1 MITAFRRYLETWP
14 VRLLFGV
21 MVIAFVV
28 WGVGDVVRRI
38 GTSSW
43 IAKVGGQ
50 EISPGQFNEIFE
62 RDLALA
68 EQRLPEGQNVTAALR
83 RQVANAALDQEIAQA
98 ALSAELVRLRI
109 AVPDGA
115 VRQAVF
121 AMPAFKGPGGGFDR
135 ARMNAALANNGI
147 SEDRFLG
154 MVSGQIAQEQLIGAL
169 SAGLAPPDLLVDR
182 LYRFVA
188 EQRSALVAEVPFAA
202 APPPAAP
209 DAAALQRW
217 YADHPWLYRIPAYRT
232 IKLVALTTDS
242 LGKTITPTTAE
253 LEADYAAHKAI
264 YVTPERRAL
273 QVLVLHDAA
282 TAKAL
287 AAKWRGGADW
297 AAMQAAAEAAG
308 GTAVAL
314 DPTSAA
320 GLPDPALAK
329 AAFAATSGTVAGP
342 VTTALGF
349 DVLEVSRIVPA
360 AAQSFAQARD
370 AIAAKLR
377 AARAASRIYDV
388 VHQVDDVLGTGAGL
402 SKLPGDIGL
411 VGASGTL
418 DAKGM
423 TPSGTPAPLPG
434 PAALRAAILK
444 AAFATDPGQPPAE
457 MTEVP
462 ASAAGGS
469 AFFALTVEKV
479 TPPGVKP
486 FAAVKDQVAA
496 QWTAAQ
502 KRKEAERIATRA
514 LVAMQGGQ
522 DFAAAA
528 AAAGLAVRPT
538 PLVTRQGQGASLPAA
553 LVQALFRLKPKQ
565 PTMIETA
572 EGFLLAVPA
581 TVVHP
586 DPAKDK
592 TQVAALRAVLGRAM
606 AQDVA
611 AGFAAALRARAHPQ
625 IDHAQLD
632 SFVNNGQ

>member
-21 MVIAFVV
+21 MVIAFVA

-68 EQRLPEGQNVTAALR
+68 EQRLPEGQNVTATLR

-121 AMPAFKGPGGGFDR
+121 AMPAFKGPGGAFDR

-188 EQRSALVAEVPFAA
+188 ERRSALVAEVPFAA

-209 DAAALQRW
+209 DAAALRRW

-242 LGKTITPTTAE
+242 LGRTITPKLAE
-253 LEADYAAHKAI
+253 LQADYAAHKSI
-264 YVTPERRAL
+264 YVTPELRAL
-273 QVLVLHDAA
+273 RVLVLHDPA

-287 AAKWRGGADW
+287 AAQWRGGADW
-297 AAMQAAAEAAG
+297 TAMQAAAKAAG

-342 VTTALGF
+342 VTTALGI
-349 DVLEVSRIVPA
+349 DVLEVTKIVPG

-388 VHQVDDVLGTGAGL
+388 VHQVNDVLGTGAGL
-402 SKLPGDIGL
+402 GKLPGDIGL

-462 ASAAGGS
+462 ASAAGGA

-514 LVAMQGGQ
+514 LAAMQGGQ

-538 PLVTRQGQGASLPAA
+538 PLVGRQGQGGSLPAA

-565 PTMIETA
+565 PTMVQTA
-572 EGFLLAVPA
+572 NGFLLAVPA
-581 TVVHP
+581 AIVHP

-611 AGFAAALRARAHPQ
+611 GGFAAALRARAHPR
-625 IDHAQLD
+625 IDQGQLD